1 MTTRKPIVLISGLFE
16 EVNTPTDGL
25 DFAGNT
31 TTNLTE
37 GTNLYYTDTRA
48 RLSISAGNTGT
59 GYGAISYNNSTGV
72 LTYSVV
78 TDLNIRGALSVAGSS
93 GLTYNSTTGVFG
105 TSAIPNSQLANSSI
119 TFGVTPAALGTTV
132 TSFDITNLKTTGLEI
147 KHPSTSASHIIADYA
162 GILFT
167 GAVITVGQY
176 IDVVPAQPT
185 GARVITLPDAT
196 GTVALLSSISATNTG
211 TGYGS
216 ISYNNTTGVLTY
228 SVVTD
233 LNIRSALSA
242 TNSGSGYGSI
252 SYNSTSGAITY
263 SVVTDLNI
271 RGALSVTGG
280 SGLTYNSTTGVFGT
294 SAIPNAQLAN
304 SSLTVGSTSI
314 ALGSTATSIAGLTA
328 LTATTLTAGTGGHIF
343 TGSSSGTTTVVAT
356 AAASGTLT
364 LPATTSTLAVLGLA
378 QSYSAAQRG
387 TISVLTSS
395 SSITPD
401 FAVANN
407 FSLTLGVSTT
417 IQNPSNLTAGQ
428 SGAIVITQDA
438 TGSRTI
444 AYGSQFKFSGGTPT
458 ATTTANAVD
467 VLVYYVESA
476 TRITARLITNV
487 A

>member
-59 GYGAISYNNSTGV
+59 GYGSISYSNSTGV

-78 TDLNIRGALSVAGSS
+78 TDLNIRGALSVAGS
-93 GLTYNSTTGVFG
+93 
-105 TSAIPNSQLANSSI
+105 
-119 TFGVTPAALGTTV
+119 
-132 TSFDITNLKTTGLEI
+132 
-147 KHPSTSASHIIADYA
+147 
-162 GILFT
+162 
-167 GAVITVGQY
+167 
-176 IDVVPAQPT
+176 
-185 GARVITLPDAT
+185 
-196 GTVALLSSISATNTG
+196 
-211 TGYGS
+211 
-216 ISYNNTTGVLTY
+216 
-228 SVVTD
+228 
-233 LNIRSALSA
+233 
-242 TNSGSGYGSI
+242 
-252 SYNSTSGAITY
+252 
-263 SVVTDLNI
+263 
-271 RGALSVTGG
+271 

-428 SGAIVITQDA
+428 SGAIVITQDG

-444 AYGSQFKFSGGTPT
+444 AYGSYFKFSGGTPT